1 MGLLDVLKGIL
12 LLLPLLV
19 LLLLLLLL
27 LLVLRLFFW
36 SSLTCATS
44 TYTTS
49 ISGTTSTD
57 SYCYCYCYRYFH
69 CYCYSNSYC
78 YCYSYSYSYYY
89 SYYYSSSY
97 SSSSDV
103 LLSSVG
109 DITYLFFRYFDIEI
123 QSCLFHQDIA
133 PERTGLSK
141 FQHLWWIGLAWIWKV
156 RSKCSKLGECVVVE
170 SSTSATKQHGI
181 SAR

>member
-12 LLLPLLV
+12 LLLPLLVLLV

-57 SYCYCYCYRYFH
+57 SYCYCYCYRYCH
-69 CYCYSNSYC
+69 CYC
-78 YCYSYSYSYYY
+78 YCYSYCY

-109 DITYLFFRYFDIEI
+109 DITYLFFKIFWHWNSIMSFSPGHCSRKDRALKVPALVVDWPCVDLEGEVQVFQTGWVRCCRKFNNKCNQAAWYF
-123 QSCLFHQDIA
+123 S
-133 PERTGLSK
+133 
-141 FQHLWWIGLAWIWKV
+141 
-156 RSKCSKLGECVVVE
+156 
-170 SSTSATKQHGI
+170 
-181 SAR
+181 